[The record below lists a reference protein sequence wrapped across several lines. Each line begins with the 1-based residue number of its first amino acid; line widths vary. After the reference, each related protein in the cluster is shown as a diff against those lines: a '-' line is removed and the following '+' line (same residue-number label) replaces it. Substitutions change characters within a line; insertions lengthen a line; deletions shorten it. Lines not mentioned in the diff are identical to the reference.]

1 MQSLCCIAFIF
12 CLMICYTEYTSP
24 IGILTIST
32 DGTALTGLWIQ
43 NQKYY
48 PNLTNYNQVS
58 PTSHPILIAAAN
70 WLDLYFSGK
79 NPTITT
85 LPLSPQGTPF
95 RRQVWRYLCQIP
107 YGQTTTYGAI
117 AKAIAAENNIPSM
130 SSQAIGGAVGHNP
143 ISIIIPCHRVVGADG
158 TLTGYAAGTDI
169 KRRLLALE
177 GADVT
182 KFT

>member
-1 MQSLCCIAFIF
+1 
-12 CLMICYTEYTSP
+12 MICFTEYFSP

-43 NQKYY
+43 HQKYY
-48 PNLTNYNQVS
+48 PNLTLYNQVS

-79 NPTITT
+79 KPSIST

-95 RRQVWRYLCQIP
+95 RQQVWRHLCQIP

-117 AKAIAAENNIPSM
+117 AKAIAEENNIPSM
-130 SSQAIGGAVGHNP
+130 SAQAIGGAVGHNP

-169 KRRLLALE
+169 KRWLLALE

-182 KFT
+182 NFS